1 MIAARLISA
10 RPVALTVNRPS
21 APVSRRPIC
30 TRAAGT
36 AAVAP
41 NKNNAS
47 EARAWIEAWRTNQA
61 KGGSAA
67 SPPKGGSAASPPKP
81 VEATGDEVA
90 FSSSQLDATSWEDA
104 LKKLKM

>member
-67 SPPKGGSAASPPKP
+67 SPPKP